1 MLILPVTLCT
11 AGAAAVINFWL
22 GLRISRLRLA
32 EKIFVGDGGD
42 DRLVRRMR
50 AQLNFAEY
58 VPLILVLLALV
69 EAAAGTSIWLWGT
82 GAALVI
88 GRICHALGMD
98 GWALGRRIGIA
109 LTMLTMLGLAVSG
122 IYIASTYQQAAPAMV
137 FRIGPKG

>member
-1 MLILPVTLCT
+1 MILLPVTLCT

-69 EAAAGTSIWLWGT
+69 ELAAGTSIWLWGV
-82 GAALVI
+82 GAALIV
-88 GRICHALGMD
+88 GRICHAFGMD
-98 GWALGRRIGIA
+98 GWGLGRRIGIA
-109 LTMLTMLGLAVSG
+109 LTMLTMLGLAAYG
-122 IYIASTYQQAAPAMV
+122 IYISQTAQAAPTTV
-137 FRIGPKG
+137 FKIGPKN